1 LRSNIQNMK
10 VFCQL
15 KRYSAIIITSFCAI
29 WHTVTAQLPVPKHE
43 VRAVWLTTIGGL
55 DWPHTYARSTAS
67 VSVQQRELCD
77 ILDKLK
83 AANVNTVLLQTRVRG
98 TVIYPSEYE
107 PWDGCLSGVP
117 GLAPGYD
124 ALGFAVEECHKRG
137 MELHA
142 WVVTLP
148 LGKWQKEG
156 CQRLRKKYPS
166 MVKRIGDE
174 GYMNPESAGTADYL
188 ARICREITSNYD
200 IDGIHLDYIR
210 YPETWPGRL
219 DRERGRQNITS
230 IVSRIN
236 SAVKGIKPWVKMSC
250 SPVGK
255 YDDLTR
261 YSSRGWNARTKVCQD
276 AQGWLRD
283 GLMDE
288 LFPMMYFRGD
298 QFYPFALDWKENSYG
313 RIISIG
319 LGIYFMSPKEKNW
332 PGDVVERQMNV
343 LRRHGLGHAYFR
355 SRFFTDNVKGIYDM
369 AASVIDHHPALIPPM
384 TWQWATAPLPPL
396 SLTVRQTHDGTL
408 LTWDG
413 AADRSG
419 APYLLYNVYA
429 SDTYPVNTD
438 DARNL
443 IATRLVSRAIFLPQ
457 HPGGQPLHFAVTA
470 MDRYGN
476 ESSPILSDA
485 PEEEYYTT
493 STRYLSNDGHRL
505 ALPAKGQA
513 LDAEFV
519 VVETLK
525 GNIVAMLPYSGSHAD
540 ISSLPP
546 GAYVLKSLG
555 RKGVAHR
562 IGYFMKNYK

>member
-1 LRSNIQNMK
+1 MRLNIRNMK
-10 VFCQL
+10 VFRKL
-15 KRYSAIIITSFCAI
+15 KRYTAIIITSFCVI
-29 WHTVTAQLPVPKHE
+29 CNTSTAQLPVPKHE

-67 VSVQQRELCD
+67 AAVQQQELCA
-77 ILDKLK
+77 ILDRLK
-83 AANVNTVLLQTRVRG
+83 AANVNTVLMQTRVRG

-107 PWDGCLSGVP
+107 SWDGCLSGIP

-156 CQRLRKKYPS
+156 CQRLKKKYPS
-166 MVKRIGDE
+166 MIKRIGDE
-174 GYMNPESAGTADYL
+174 GFMNPENAGTADYL

-219 DRERGRQNITS
+219 DREQGRRNITA

-236 SAVKGIKPWVKMSC
+236 SAVKSIKPWVKMSC

-298 QFYPFALDWKENSYG
+298 QFYPFALDWKENAYG

-332 PGDVVERQMNV
+332 PGDVIERQMSV

-355 SRFFTDNVKGIYDM
+355 SRFFTDNLKGIYDKV
-369 AASVIDHHPALIPPM
+369 ASEIDHHPALIPPM

-396 SLTVRQTHDGTL
+396 SLNVRQTKDGTL
-408 LTWDG
+408 LTWGG
-413 AADRSG
+413 AVDRSDG
-419 APYLLYNVYA
+419 PNLLYNVYA
-429 SDTYPVNTD
+429 SDTYPVDTD
-438 DARNL
+438 DACNL
-443 IATRLVSRAIFLPQ
+443 IATRIASRTLFLSRRSCDR
-457 HPGGQPLHFAVTA
+457 PLHFAVTA

-476 ESSPILSDA
+476 ESSPISSEA
-485 PEEEYYTT
+485 PEDEYT
-493 STRYLSNDGHRL
+493 STRYLVNDGRL
-505 ALPAKGQA
+505 LTLPAKGQV
-513 LDAEFV
+513 LDAEYV
-519 VVETLK
+519 VVETLL
-525 GNIVAMLPYSGSHAD
+525 GTIVDMQPYSGSHAD

-555 RKGVAHR
+555 RKGVSHR
-562 IGYFMKNYK
+562 IGYFMKNYKK